1 MPLMDVLT
9 AYSERQG
16 AVILD
21 VRERYEWDAGHIDAS
36 MHIPIGEI
44 AGRLAEVPAGRRV
57 IVVCQIGQRSGLVA
71 GFLLQNGYD
80 AHNLE
85 GGLARWTEEGLPLT
99 GEDPRLVD
107 GWARDLT
114 GRRLGSASQD

>member
-1 MPLMDVLT
+1 MDVLT
-9 AYSERQG
+9 AYSNRAG
-16 AVILD
+16 ALFLD
-21 VRERYEWDAGHIDAS
+21 VRERYEWEAGHIEAS
-36 MHIPIGEI
+36 IHIPIGEV

-71 GFLLQNGYD
+71 ELLAQNGYD

-85 GGLARWTEEGLPLT
+85 GGLQRWTEEGLPLS

-114 GRRLGSASQD
+114 GRLLGSGSGD